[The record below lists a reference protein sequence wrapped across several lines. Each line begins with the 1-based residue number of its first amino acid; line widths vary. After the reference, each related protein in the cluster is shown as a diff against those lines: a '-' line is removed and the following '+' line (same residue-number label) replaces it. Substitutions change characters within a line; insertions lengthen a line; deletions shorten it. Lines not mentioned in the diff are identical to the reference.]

1 MFGSHHDK
9 KHDIKQ
15 IEKLAKGK
23 KVEKL
28 GEYISSP
35 DTDVALA
42 AIEGLGKIGTD
53 VAAET
58 IAVAIDDSRSE
69 VRIAVANALCNIS
82 VDENPEYA
90 KTNLLNR
97 VKVETDE
104 KVKEAIVAALEQI
117 TEKMK

>member
-1 MFGSHHDK
+1 MFGLHHDK
-9 KHDIKQ
+9 HHDINQ
-15 IEKLAKGK
+15 IEKLASGK

-69 VRIAVANALCNIS
+69 VRIAVANALSNIS

-97 VKVETDE
+97 VKVENDE